1 MTATLS
7 RIHVISEGVLASYIH
22 DLASPRPPVQP
33 AQPAPQTVA
42 EEDSGGN
49 PG

>member
-1 MTATLS
+1 MTATSS

-22 DLASPRPPVQP
+22 DIASQRPRAEAPKPV
-33 AQPAPQTVA
+33 ARAAA
-42 EEDSGGN
+42 EEETPCN

>member
-33 AQPAPQTVA
+33 APRAA
-42 EEDSGGN
+42 SDEESACN

>member
-22 DLASPRPPVQP
+22 DLASPRPPLQPVQP
-33 AQPAPQTVA
+33 APRAAT
-42 EEDSGGN
+42 EEESPCN